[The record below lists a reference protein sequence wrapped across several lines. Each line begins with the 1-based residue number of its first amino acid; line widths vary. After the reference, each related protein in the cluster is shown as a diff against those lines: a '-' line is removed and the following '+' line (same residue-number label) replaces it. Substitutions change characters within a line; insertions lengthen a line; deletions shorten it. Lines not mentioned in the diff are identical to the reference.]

1 MPKYID
7 ADKILSH
14 LNDEIEACGDPDVYS
29 QPVAYG
35 TYLGLQY
42 ARSIVETAE
51 AADVVQVVRCKDCA
65 VPHNRWTGCPRL
77 NGLVTPPNFYCSY
90 GERRK

>member
-1 MPKYID
+1 MSRYID
-7 ADKILSH
+7 ADKIISH

-51 AADVVQVVRCKDCA
+51 AADVIQVVRCKDCI
-65 VPHNRWTGCPRL
+65 VPHNKWTGCPKL
-77 NGLVTPPNFYCSY
+77 NGLVTPPDFYCGY
-90 GERRK
+90 GERR